1 LHELIVYDIN
11 HFMTTRIN
19 NDALPRIHHSG
30 PPLLLPAVVY
40 SVLVIAGAVTL
51 GSTLAAPHDA
61 AHQAAAYVASIET
74 KLRWGSFFEFGSSIP
89 LLIFVATTVSRLRF
103 LRVRAA
109 GEVMALSGGL
119 AAAAMLML
127 SALSGWSLTR
137 PGVADTDSTVRALQ
151 ALSFAGGG
159 PGFVVPYG
167 IFIAGVSIT
176 AGLYRL
182 IPRWLMILG
191 LVVAAACELAS
202 LTLIVWNAAYFI
214 PVGRFLGIFWM
225 IAVAL
230 TLPTT
235 ISADPVS

>member
-1 LHELIVYDIN
+1 MNTGTLSSVH
-11 HFMTTRIN
+11 R
-19 NDALPRIHHSG
+19 SG

-40 SVLVIAGAVTL
+40 TILVIAGAVIGGATY
-51 GSTLAAPHDA
+51 TAPHDA
-61 AHQAAAYVASIET
+61 AHQGAAYVSSIES

-109 GEVMALSGGL
+109 GEVMALCGGL

-127 SALSGWSLTR
+127 SALSAWSITR
-137 PGVADTDSTVRALQ
+137 PGVGDTDSVVRALQ

-159 PGFVVPYG
+159 PGFVVPLG
-167 IFIAGVSIT
+167 IFIAGVSVT

-191 LVVAAACELAS
+191 LVVAVACELAS
-202 LTLIVWNAAYFI
+202 LTLVAYNSAYFI
-214 PVGRFLGIFWM
+214 PIGRFVGIIWM
-225 IAVAL
+225 IAIAI
-230 TLPTT
+230 TLPASITAERASSTT
-235 ISADPVS
+235 VPSV